1 MIELSLMHRGGNIPK
16 EKIKLHSYTRGRQN
30 NKSSLKNSYKT
41 EKKTQKADFLQNER
55 YLSIPAFSPGVHLAV
70 VFGVVVIE
78 RRLAVAEPDHAAV
91 VWVLVPVVTEELP
104 AINVSAKIT
113 REKHSFQHRFSL

>member
-1 MIELSLMHRGGNIPK
+1 MHWGGK
-16 EKIKLHSYTRGRQN
+16 HSYRENKTSLLHTRGRQN

-41 EKKTQKADFLQNER
+41 EKKTQKADFLQSER
-55 YLSIPAFSPGVHLAV
+55 YLSIPTFSPGVHLAV

-91 VWVLVPVVTEELP
+91 VWVLVPVVTEELS

-113 REKHSFQHRFSL
+113 REKHLFQHRFSL